1 MTAEHLVAFN
11 IVLFASMLSPGP
23 ALLMVVRQTLELGF
37 SVGFK
42 TGIGLG
48 TMAAFW
54 TMCAL

>member
-48 TMAAFW
+48 AMAAFW
-54 TMCAL
+54 TM